1 MELSDQVLRVLSFER
16 ISEGKLAEMLKKAAI
31 TRLRGFNRRYFH
43 WIFKTECDVLVAM
56 QHVEIIEIGNG
67 DTRMLEEHD
76 ACDGA
81 GCHGCGW
88 VGQIGRWV
96 TDRQLASGIHPLP
109 KSVRGQPLLNRRPS
123 DGSRGVRK
131 ANDMNL
137 WY

>member
-16 ISEGKLAEMLKKAAI
+16 ISEGKLAEMLKRAAI

-43 WIFKTECDVLVAM
+43 WIFKTEGDVLVAM

-67 DTRMLEEHD
+67 NTRMLEDHD

-88 VGQIGRWV
+88 IGQVGRWGS
-96 TDRQLASGIHPLP
+96 DRQVATGMHPVP
-109 KSVRGQPLLNRRPS
+109 KSVHGQSLLNTGPS
-123 DGSRGVRK
+123 DSLKG
-131 ANDMNL
+131 
-137 WY
+137 